1 MGKAGI
7 KTVMPIT
14 TRITIRITDS
24 SCFIGWVYEDY
35 LGDLCYLG
43 TPLYLI
49 ILQLFQSVNL
59 FFRFFLLPAETQ
71 RKHQYKNQ

>member
-24 SCFIGWVYEDY
+24 NCFIGWVYEDY
-35 LGDLCYLG
+35 LGDLFRWEIPPCS
-43 TPLYLI
+43 I
-49 ILQLFQSVNL
+49 IPQ
-59 FFRFFLLPAETQ
+59 
-71 RKHQYKNQ
+71 